1 MCPRQMPSTCYAI
14 HRDQLGRAELAMRS
28 STLFTR
34 RPLLNSMPTIHARLP
49 ACLLRHRG
57 VSFAVGRAIKEKGAG
72 TPVPFLPDT
81 YIIITQTDHPC
92 DAPLFSDADSF
103 LNVRRATTTLRRATT
118 LRDFSTSNSASLC
131 PRRDADRRV
140 WRVAFENGS
149 RGRMATRGRPARR
162 A

>member
-1 MCPRQMPSTCYAI
+1 
-14 HRDQLGRAELAMRS
+14 MRS

-34 RPLLNSMPTIHARLP
+34 QRLLNSMPTIHARLP

-72 TPVPFLPDT
+72 TPVPSLPDT
-81 YIIITQTDHPC
+81 YIIITQTDHPTNVASLLNATRSKILYARSSTA
-92 DAPLFSDADSF
+92 DARDVGNAP
-103 LNVRRATTTLRRATT
+103 TTH
-118 LRDFSTSNSASLC
+118 RDFSTSNSASLC
-131 PRRDADRRV
+131 PHRDADRRV

-149 RGRMATRGRPARR
+149 RGRMAIKGRPARR

>member
-1 MCPRQMPSTCYAI
+1 MCPRQMLGTRDSTRTNSAGPSSRCCNA
-14 HRDQLGRAELAMRS
+14 
-28 STLFTR
+28 TLFTR
-34 RPLLNSMPTIHARLP
+34 QRLLNSMPTIHARLP

-57 VSFAVGRAIKEKGAG
+57 VSSAVGRAIKEKGAG
-72 TPVPFLPDT
+72 TPVPFLSDT

-92 DAPLFSDADSF
+92 DALRVNDADSL
-103 LNVRRATTTLRRATT
+103 LNVRRASATHRSVTT